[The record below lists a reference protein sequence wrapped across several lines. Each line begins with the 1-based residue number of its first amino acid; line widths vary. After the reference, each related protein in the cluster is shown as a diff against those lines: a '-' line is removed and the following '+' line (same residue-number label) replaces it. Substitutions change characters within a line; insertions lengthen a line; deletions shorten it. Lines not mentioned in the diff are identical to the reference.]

1 VESVKDSHQVLVL
14 TSVTILISVVF
25 FWLSRSNIASAD
37 NPFLSAQAFFAMG
50 FMFFGFSL
58 GLLATI
64 GCIARL
70 EKKRPQTPQPP

>member
-1 VESVKDSHQVLVL
+1 MKDSHQVLVL

-64 GCIARL
+64 NYIVRI
-70 EKKRPQTPQPP
+70 ERKIPQTAPPP

>member
-1 VESVKDSHQVLVL
+1 MKDSHQVLVL

-64 GCIARL
+64 GYIIKI
-70 EKKRPQTPQPP
+70 EKKIPQTAPPP

>member
-1 VESVKDSHQVLVL
+1 MKDSHQVLVL

-64 GCIARL
+64 NYIVRI
-70 EKKRPQTPQPP
+70 EKKIPQTAPPP